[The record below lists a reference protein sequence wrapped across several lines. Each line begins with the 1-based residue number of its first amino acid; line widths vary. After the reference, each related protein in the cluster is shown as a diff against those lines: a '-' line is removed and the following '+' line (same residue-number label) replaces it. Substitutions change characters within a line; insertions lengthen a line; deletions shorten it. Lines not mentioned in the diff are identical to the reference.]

1 MNLVNFETDTN
12 FILTLK
18 YFLRSRILIW
28 LSKRL
33 LMLGGN
39 LEKNIY
45 KIKHIDDDSFILSL
59 NSLNVKKH
67 LATKQC
73 NT

>member
-1 MNLVNFETDTN
+1 
-12 FILTLK
+12 
-18 YFLRSRILIW
+18 
-28 LSKRL
+28 
-33 LMLGGN
+33 MLGGN